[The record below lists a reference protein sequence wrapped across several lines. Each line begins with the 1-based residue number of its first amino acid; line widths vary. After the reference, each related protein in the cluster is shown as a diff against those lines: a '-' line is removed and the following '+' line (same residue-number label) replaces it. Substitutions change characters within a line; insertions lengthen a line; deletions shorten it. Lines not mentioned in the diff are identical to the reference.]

1 MGSENSGGAGR
12 GSTAAERDRER
23 RSRGWTGGSETPEG
37 TQMGSRGVRGE
48 SQRGG
53 GGAGG
58 AAAPRGG
65 IDSGDPVTA
74 SPIVNPVII
83 NQAPAAPAAPEVPG
97 DQGSEGLGTAGRGGA
112 PRRSLLTLGLAETAR
127 KTLLGL

>member
-12 GSTAAERDRER
+12 GSTREERDRQR
-23 RSRGWTGGSETPEG
+23 RSRGATFGSETPEG
-37 TQMGSRGVRGE
+37 TQMGSTGTRGV
-48 SQRGG
+48 SDQRGDR
-53 GGAGG
+53 GAGP
-58 AAAPRGG
+58 ARSG
-65 IDSGDPVTA
+65 IDSGDPVTS